1 MCQASPSVPNAF
13 AVHARQSVHEY
24 GIREALRHKW
34 IESEKAGHDLGDSA
48 IRSWVRKHW
57 NGFLRA
63 RWLEH
68 LEGKTFWIELDQD
81 DYGLLQRGFT
91 DSPLLD
97 EVLYRLKGGD
107 ENLDLI
113 NWGIDEKLDLI
124 ELIEILEVLDIN
136 SRRIECQF
144 IKRLAQAG

>member
-1 MCQASPSVPNAF
+1 MCQASPSMPDTYAS
-13 AVHARQSVHEY
+13 HARHSVHEQ

-48 IRSWVRKHW
+48 IRSWVHKHW

-68 LEGKTFWIELDQD
+68 LEGKTFWIELDQH

-91 DSPLLD
+91 ESPLLD
-97 EVLYRLKGGD
+97 EVLYRLKSGE

-113 NWGIDEKLDLI
+113 NWGIDENLDLV

>member
-1 MCQASPSVPNAF
+1 M
-13 AVHARQSVHEY
+13 
-24 GIREALRHKW
+24 
-34 IESEKAGHDLGDSA
+34 
-48 IRSWVRKHW
+48 
-57 NGFLRA
+57 
-63 RWLEH
+63 
-68 LEGKTFWIELDQD
+68 
-81 DYGLLQRGFT
+81 QRGFT